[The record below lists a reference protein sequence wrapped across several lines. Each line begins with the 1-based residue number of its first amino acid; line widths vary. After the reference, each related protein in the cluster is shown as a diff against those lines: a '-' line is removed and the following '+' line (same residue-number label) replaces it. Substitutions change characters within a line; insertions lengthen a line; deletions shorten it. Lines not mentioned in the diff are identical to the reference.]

1 MKFVVEMNL
10 MVFGRSM
17 LVLGALALISFA
29 LHPYINSALGVKESI
44 FNSAWQTIALAIGLS
59 IVVSLAYPHV
69 RGVQKGDTLVG
80 EVPRARSVGH
90 TVMAFV
96 ESAAVVALEG
106 GRQGHKIR
114 VRLPNGKSAEGIIVS
129 YAGTFSP
136 AFIKITET
144 EV

>member
-1 MKFVVEMNL
+1 MNL
-10 MVFGRSM
+10 MVFGRAL
-17 LVLGALALISFA
+17 LVLGALALISYG
-29 LHPYINSALGVKESI
+29 LHPYINSALGLKETI
-44 FNSAWQTIALAIGLS
+44 FNSVWQLLALAIGSS

-90 TVMAFV
+90 SMLAFV
-96 ESAAVVALEG
+96 ESAPVIALEP
-106 GRQGHKIR
+106 GRQGKKIR

-129 YAGTFSP
+129 YAGTLAP
-136 AFIKITET
+136 AYIKITET